1 MKNKENRGKRVRR
14 SLSLS
19 LMFSSVVFAVLLV
32 TTLIVGLVVVYLIY
46 EGMLQMGE
54 KPLNTGTFL
63 LSLVGLSVA
72 LGTILAFT
80 SSRISLNP
88 LDRVLDALDQLAEGD
103 YSVRLKPKHR
113 LIHRIPVFRD
123 LIASFNTLAEE
134 LEKTEMLRS
143 DFINNFS
150 HEFKTPIVSIAG
162 FVRLLRRGNL
172 TEEKRQEYLAIIE
185 AESLRLSQMATN
197 VLNLTKIENQTILT
211 DVEEVNLSEQ
221 LRVAMLMLEHKWSA
235 KNLEPVLPSEEY
247 FVQAN
252 AELMR
257 QVWINLLDNAIKY
270 SPEGGT
276 IEAEIA
282 QTKTSSKIT
291 TEIRITNAGDPIPEE
306 KQAKLFNK
314 FYQGDE
320 SHHAEGNGV
329 GLAVVKKI
337 IELHRGEVAVHC
349 ADGKITFTVTLT
361 E

>member
-1 MKNKENRGKRVRR
+1 
-14 SLSLS
+14 
-19 LMFSSVVFAVLLV
+19 MFSSVVFLVLLI
-32 TTLIVGLVVVYLIY
+32 TSLIVGLVVVYLIY
-46 EGMLQMGE
+46 ERMLQMGE

-63 LSLVGLSVA
+63 LSLVGLSA
-72 LGTILAFT
+72 AIGTILAFT
-80 SSRISLNP
+80 SSRFSLNP

-103 YSVRLKPKHR
+103 YSVRLNPKGR
-113 LIHRIPVFRD
+113 LIRRIPVFRD

-172 TEEKRQEYLAIIE
+172 TEKEREEYLTIIE
-185 AESLRLSQMATN
+185 EESLRLSQMATN

-211 DVEEVNLSEQ
+211 DIEEVNLSEQ
-221 LRVAMLMLEHKWSA
+221 LRVAMLMLEHKWSS
-235 KNLEPVLPSEEY
+235 KNLEPVLPSEEF
-247 FVQAN
+247 FVHAN

-270 SPEGGT
+270 SPEGGAV
-276 IEAEIA
+276 EAEIE
-282 QTKTSSKIT
+282 QTKTSGKTVT
-291 TEIRITNAGDPIPEE
+291 TIHITNVGDPIPEE

-320 SHHAEGNGV
+320 SHHSEGNGV

-337 IELHRGEVAVHC
+337 VELHQGRVAVHC
-349 ADGKITFTVTLT
+349 ADGKITFTVTL
-361 E
+361 EEQKRV